1 MANVDLECTCPD
13 LSVPDKIALQNLL
26 SSVVGPLFFYEILD
40 LNFAFIVLLCATF
53 MDSNN
58 LYILC

>member
-1 MANVDLECTCPD
+1 MANFDLEHTRPD

-26 SSVVGPLFFYEILD
+26 SSVVGPLFFNEI
-40 LNFAFIVLLCATF
+40 LLCATF